1 MPQSQLPRVSE
12 DLLAIP
18 PRDMPDTIRCL
29 LRERRLSPLMARI
42 HSDLRSDDP
51 ALRRMGGQA
60 LARLGFT
67 D

>member
-1 MPQSQLPRVSE
+1 MPQTHLPRVPE

-18 PRDMPDTIRCL
+18 SKDMPEVFRSL

-51 ALRRMGGQA
+51 ALRRMSGTA
-60 LARLGFT
+60 LKRLGFT